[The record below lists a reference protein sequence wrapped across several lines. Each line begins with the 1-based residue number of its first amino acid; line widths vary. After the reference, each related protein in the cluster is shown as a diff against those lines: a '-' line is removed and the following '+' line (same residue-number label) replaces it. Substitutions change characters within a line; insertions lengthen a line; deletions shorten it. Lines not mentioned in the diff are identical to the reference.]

1 MATRIFV
8 PLGTIILLTSVP
20 SLPMIDFVRGIVVSL
35 LALDDAS
42 RSYQQNLG
50 EEWLTL
56 TLSRRLERVG
66 N

>member
-1 MATRIFV
+1 M
-8 PLGTIILLTSVP
+8 PTIG
-20 SLPMIDFVRGIVVSL
+20 FEKGIVVSL
-35 LALDDAS
+35 LALNDAS

-56 TLSRRLERVG
+56 TPSRRLERVG